1 LPEER
6 KHQQR
11 INIMKRTIIEIVVVL
26 LFIGYVIM
34 TLPKPVNLSKVDDL
48 EKQCDSLGVLIVKN
62 KQQIDSITDET
73 KKLESKNITLN
84 NKLGDLNQKT
94 KKLKEQHEKDIA
106 YINNLSDNDVADLF
120 AKEFTDIK

>member
-1 LPEER
+1 
-6 KHQQR
+6 
-11 INIMKRTIIEIVVVL
+11 MKRTIIEIVVVL

-84 NKLGDLNQKT
+84 NKLGDLNQNT

>member
-1 LPEER
+1 
-6 KHQQR
+6 
-11 INIMKRTIIEIVVVL
+11 MKRTIIEIVVVL
-26 LFIGYVIM
+26 FFIGYVIM

-48 EKQCDSLGVLIVKN
+48 EKQCDSLEVLIVKN

>member
-1 LPEER
+1 
-6 KHQQR
+6 
-11 INIMKRTIIEIVVVL
+11 MKRTIIEIVVVL

>member
-1 LPEER
+1 
-6 KHQQR
+6 
-11 INIMKRTIIEIVVVL
+11 
-26 LFIGYVIM
+26 M

>member
-1 LPEER
+1 
-6 KHQQR
+6 
-11 INIMKRTIIEIVVVL
+11 MKRTIIEIVVVL

-48 EKQCDSLGVLIVKN
+48 EKQCDSLEVLIVKN